1 MVHVVEGFALEVES
15 WPSSLIILQFIV
27 DVFVQVATCA
37 LDDSILGDTDD
48 VWGVISYGWSE

>member
-15 WPSSLIILQFIV
+15 RPSSLIILQLIV

-37 LDDSILGDTDD
+37 LDDSTLGDADD
-48 VWGVISYGWSE
+48 V